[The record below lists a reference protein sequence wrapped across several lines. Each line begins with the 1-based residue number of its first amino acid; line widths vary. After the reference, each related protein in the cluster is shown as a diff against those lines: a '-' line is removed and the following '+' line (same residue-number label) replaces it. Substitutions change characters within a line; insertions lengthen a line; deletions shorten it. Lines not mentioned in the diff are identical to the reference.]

1 MRGWL
6 TANRWFLI
14 ALVVLIPAA
23 VFVSIVPRFLPY
35 LESQPQPESVALGEV
50 VRYSGADI
58 ELTEF
63 DVLDGNEWGAP
74 LGADIVVVTL
84 AIDVIEPDESA
95 YCGIT
100 LVSIDEG
107 IEREWDAELYPDSD
121 YEIDDRFEQLCR
133 LDEPGGYELQTTF
146 LVPSDGVSEPTLQL
160 SSSAELPR
168 VLRLR

>member
-1 MRGWL
+1 MRAWL
-6 TANRWFLI
+6 TRNRWFLI

-23 VFVSIVPRFLPY
+23 VVVSILPRFLPY
-35 LESQPQPESVALGEV
+35 LESQPRPEEVSLGEV

-63 DVLDGNEWGAP
+63 EVLDGREWGAP
-74 LGADIVVVTL
+74 LGADIVVATL
-84 AIDVIEPDESA
+84 AIDVVEPIESA
-95 YCGIT
+95 YCDLT
-100 LVSIDEG
+100 VVSVDDG
-107 IEREWDAELYPDSD
+107 LEREWDAELYPDSD

-133 LDEPGGYELQTTF
+133 LDERGSYELQTTF
-146 LVPSDGVSEPTLQL
+146 LVPSDGVTGPMVQL